1 MSGNVTTRRNG
12 RRFHHKWWGLIFVL
26 PVVSFFAAFN
36 LFPTLF
42 GLWLS
47 FTDYDLLSPPIWV
60 GLDNFINLFADRLF
74 NQALV
79 NTLLFVLGATL
90 PVWVLSLLAALVFDK
105 SFRGRDTLKAAFFL
119 PVLPPVVV
127 TAVVW
132 RLLLHPNG
140 VLTSLTGGW
149 WGITE
154 IRWLADAALA
164 PFSMIAVHDW
174 AIIPFFMM
182 IWLAGLA
189 AIPPEYREAAAIDGA
204 GPVRAFWYVDLPQL
218 RSTAVLVAALSSI
231 NAFQAFALQYV
242 LPNDPGG
249 PANSTLVLGLL
260 VLKYGFQYFR
270 MGDAAAVSVVM
281 FALIM
286 AVTLVQL
293 WFNRRA

>member
-1 MSGNVTTRRNG
+1 MRI
-12 RRFHHKWWGLIFVL
+12 HYKWWGLIFTL
-26 PVVSFFAAFN
+26 PAVAFFATFN

-42 GLWLS
+42 GLYLS
-47 FTDYDLLSPPIWV
+47 LTDYDLLSPPIWV
-60 GLDNFINLFADRLF
+60 GIDNFANLWADRLF
-74 NQALV
+74 RQALA
-79 NTLLFVLGATL
+79 NTLVFVLGATI
-90 PVWVLSLLAALVFDK
+90 PVWLLSLLAALVFDHA
-105 SFRGRDTLKAAFFL
+105 FRGRDLLKAAFFL

-127 TAVVW
+127 VAVIW

-149 WGITE
+149 FGITE
-154 IRWLADAALA
+154 IRWLADATLA

-204 GPVRAFWYVDLPQL
+204 GPIRTFWHIDLPML

-231 NAFQAFALQYV
+231 GAFQTFALQYV
-242 LPNDPGG
+242 LPNDAGG
-249 PANSTLVLGLL
+249 PANSTMVLALL

-281 FALIM
+281 FGLIM
-286 AVTLVQL
+286 SVTLVQL
-293 WFNRRA
+293 WFNRRG